1 MPDRSCSRRDD
12 HRRERY
18 VDRSNSEVR
27 TALSVFAN
35 YELHVEFSAQYICAN
50 LFNLILT
57 HNKVGPW
64 HYFRNCEVHPSRL
77 GGEIACEGG
86 NVVWAASV
94 GGIVELYPWN
104 RIGIA
109 RYFGSVPGEIKIRCL
124 NDVCAKTEE
133 GEIAA
138 KQTVDACGRIGGGG
152 GVHACRYQGTHR
164 TDITSRQPFAFLI
177 LSTHLDV
184 SV

>member
-1 MPDRSCSRRDD
+1 M
-12 HRRERY
+12 
-18 VDRSNSEVR
+18 R

-35 YELHVEFSAQYICAN
+35 YELYVEFSVQYIRAK
-50 LFNLILT
+50 LFNSILT

-64 HYFRNCEVHPSRL
+64 YYFRNREVHPSRL

-109 RYFGSVPGEIKIRCL
+109 RYFRRVPGEIKIRYL
-124 NDVCAKTEE
+124 NDVFAKT
-133 GEIAA
+133 
-138 KQTVDACGRIGGGG
+138 
-152 GVHACRYQGTHR
+152 
-164 TDITSRQPFAFLI
+164 
-177 LSTHLDV
+177 
-184 SV
+184 